1 MSSKDNHFNPK
12 KMQKADL
19 LEGTTDFSLLNDSQ
33 RKEFWAAL
41 ALKHTEG
48 LGLRG
53 AANLIKAYGTAYAAI
68 QKPGQWK
75 NSGILESAIAAFKTE
90 AWRETAGE
98 EWALAKSPNTQIL
111 LWTNP
116 YYPCTL
122 KETPNPPLFLYFRGN
137 IELLSNPGVGV
148 VGARRASS
156 DALAASFRVGIEL
169 SKAGVTVISGL
180 ARGVDSEAHKA
191 ALEGPGS
198 TIAVLGCGLDVN
210 YPPENKLLQEKIGQA
225 GLLLSEYHSGVTP
238 EAFHFPVRNRL
249 ISGISLGVLVVEAA
263 SRSGSLITARLALEY
278 GREVFAMPGKF
289 AASKA
294 QGSHDLIRRGA
305 KPVLDLD
312 DMLIEL
318 LPRLKSYA
326 EFGQQALVVGELVET
341 AEENRKQASAKT
353 PKKEKMDN
361 PGGASKN
368 KNTKV
373 KMLKSATIAPVTYR
387 TEDECKNDLATNI
400 LRLLESEGPL
410 QADSICALLKIA
422 VSRVSSELL
431 MLELDGK
438 IKRYP
443 GMIYALV

>member
-1 MSSKDNHFNPK
+1 MSEKYEPNSKEMK
-12 KMQKADL
+12 KANF
-19 LEGTTDFSLLNDSQ
+19 LEATTDFSQLTDTQ
-33 RKEFWAAL
+33 RKEFWASL

-53 AANLIKAYGTAYAAI
+53 ISNLVKEYGSAY
-68 QKPGQWK
+68 
-75 NSGILESAIAAFKTE
+75 SGIQNTTEWKSFGIHESAINAFKAD
-90 AWRETAGE
+90 AWRESAGK
-98 EWALAKSPNTQIL
+98 EWALAKKPNTQIL

-116 YYPCTL
+116 YYPNTL
-122 KETPNPPLFLYFRGN
+122 KEIPDPPLFLYFRGN

-169 SKAGVTVISGL
+169 SKVGVTVVSGL

-191 ALEGPGS
+191 ALEGLGS
-198 TIAVLGCGLDVN
+198 TVAVLGCGLDIN
-210 YPPENKLLQEKIGQA
+210 YPPENKILQEKIGQT
-225 GLLLSEYHSGVTP
+225 GLLLSEYHAGIAP

-305 KPVLDLD
+305 KPVLELD

-318 LPRLKSYA
+318 LPRLKSYVD
-326 EFGQQALVVGELVET
+326 FGQQALVVSELVET
-341 AEENRKQASAKT
+341 AEENRKRTSARKQKKDNSGSPQET
-353 PKKEKMDN
+353 DKKENTQREMPKYA
-361 PGGASKN
+361 GAAP
-368 KNTKV
+368 
-373 KMLKSATIAPVTYR
+373 SAYR
-387 TEDECKNDLATNI
+387 TESERKNDLATNI
-400 LRLLESEGPL
+400 LHLLESEGPL
-410 QADSICALLKIA
+410 QADSICALLKISA
-422 VSRVSSELL
+422 SKMSSEIL

-443 GMIYALV
+443 GMIYALT